1 MRQNYYKNRK
11 VILKRKFKK
20 YLFVFLA
27 LLFAYVLY
35 GNSNNNIIRLFER
48 KNEENR
54 LKAEIV
60 KFEMENERL
69 KKEIMLLEEEDLD
82 YIEKV
87 AREKFGMIKEGEK
100 VYKIIRT
107 KED

>member
-1 MRQNYYKNRK
+1 M
-11 VILKRKFKK
+11 
-20 YLFVFLA
+20 A

-48 KNEENR
+48 KNEENN
-54 LKAEIV
+54 LKADIV
-60 KFEMENERL
+60 RFELENERL
-69 KKEIMLLEEEDLD
+69 KKEIKLLEEKDLD

-87 AREKFGMIKEGEK
+87 AREKFGMVKEGEK

>member
-11 VILKRKFKK
+11 VIIKRKLKK
-20 YLFVFLA
+20 YLFVLLA

-48 KNEENR
+48 KNEENK
-54 LKAEIV
+54 LKADIV
-60 KFEMENERL
+60 RFELENERL
-69 KKEIMLLEEEDLD
+69 KKEIKLLEEKDLD